1 MSQLTLFTNM
11 NTEKEN
17 VTLKQRIWETIR
29 GEPGATAKRIQAILS
44 EDNTNSVNPALSVME
59 KQGYVYSYGRGTK
72 NNPKRWYTDYD
83 TFKPLDE
90 MGNLAEDRNCKKV
103 MPHLVSKKVVI
114 PQRPTLHN
122 PMAGGLSLGLAEK
135 GQRESIID
143 SFVNNLT
150 MGECTAL
157 YKRLHAYFGMVNSK

>member
-11 NTEKEN
+11 NIEKEN

-103 MPHLVSKKVVI
+103 MPHLVSKKVAI
-114 PQRPTLHN
+114 PQRPALHN
-122 PMAGGLSLGLAEK
+122 PMAGGLEEK
-135 GQRESIID
+135 YQRESSID